1 MTFKFKK
8 IFSSIKKRVSTLSL
22 TELFIIASVISLTV
36 FTVKYFGLKK
46 EWRTIRVE
54 IINKNWVD
62 NYNPYGY
69 RTPFWISDKL
79 KIGQKELDKS
89 GKMIAQIVQI
99 ENYERGTEE
108 ANVYLIVK
116 IKTIYQKRQNRY
128 LYKDQY
134 LDLGSAIE
142 LDFDNILVHGQIID
156 NNVPPEGYP
165 TKNFIITAR
174 VRNLEP
180 YLYNKIHTGQK
191 FIDRTT
197 QEPVAEILSVNL
209 EKPTLVFFGLS
220 GNTIS
225 IQQSEENRKDV
236 ILKIK
241 IKAYFYDNRW
251 YLGGNQNIK
260 LGNSIGFYCN
270 EYNLFGL
277 EIQNVEP

>member
-1 MTFKFKK
+1 MTIGLKN
-8 IFSSIKKRVSTLSL
+8 IFSLIKKRVSTLSL
-22 TELFIIASVISLTV
+22 TELFIIASVVTLTV

-99 ENYERGTEE
+99 ENYERGSEE
-108 ANVYLIVK
+108 ANVYLTVK
-116 IKTIYQKRQNRY
+116 VKTIYQKRQNRY

-174 VRNLEP
+174 VRSLEP

-209 EKPTLVFFGLS
+209 EKPTRLFFDTTGY
-220 GNTIS
+220 TIS
-225 IQQSEENRKDV
+225 FNQQENLKDV
-236 ILKIK
+236 VIKMK
-241 IKAYFYDNRW
+241 IKAYQSDDRW
-251 YLGGNQNIK
+251 YFGGNQNIK
-260 LGNSIGFYCN
+260 LNNYISFYGN
-270 EYNLFGL
+270 EYNLFGM